1 VGNIEYSVVIPS
13 YNSEKTILRCL
24 EALTA
29 QIDPKDTEIIVVN
42 SSQDATPRLIEE
54 HYPQVCCIQCEERK
68 CAGEARNIGVEKARG
83 RILLFIDADCIA
95 NPDWA
100 SRMIEAHKDGKYA
113 AVGGCIV
120 NGNPEGLISWAGYF
134 LEFSR
139 FFMNRGPRREV
150 AHQPTCSISYDR
162 RTFEENG
169 GFKIDMYPVEDRLF
183 NEMLVQKG
191 GKILF
196 DPAIQVRHF
205 HRTTFKA
212 LLRHQLNIGRGSV
225 RMRRQEC
232 FKNSYLVKTPLWLPV
247 LVPAMLA
254 GRLGMLLSR
263 LLFQRPEF
271 LPRWL
276 LSLPFYLLGLLW
288 WIFGFVAEVC
298 RPTEPVI
305 PR

>member
-1 VGNIEYSVVIPS
+1 MGNIEYSVVIPS

-29 QIDPKDTEIIVVN
+29 QIDRTSTEIIVVN
-42 SSQDATPRLIEE
+42 SSQDETPRMIEE
-54 HYPQVCCIQCEERK
+54 SFPEVCCIKCEERK
-68 CAGEARNIGVEKARG
+68 CAGEARNIGVEQAKG
-83 RILLFIDADCIA
+83 RIILFIDADCIA

-100 SRMIEAHKDGKYA
+100 PHMIDAHGNEDYA

-139 FFMNRGPRREV
+139 FFMNRGPKRAV
-150 AHQPTCSISYDR
+150 KHQPTCSISYKR
-162 RTFEENG
+162 RVFDDG
-169 GFKIDMYPVEDRLF
+169 GFKVDMYPVEDRLF
-183 NEMLVQKG
+183 NEMLIQRG

-205 HRTTFKA
+205 HRTTLA
-212 LLRHQLNIGRGSV
+212 ELLRHQFNIGRGSV
-225 RMRRQEC
+225 RMRRREC
-232 FKNSYLVKTPLWLPV
+232 LKNFFLVKTPLWLPL
-247 LVPAMLA
+247 LVPAMVA
-254 GRLGMLLSR
+254 GRFGMLLPR
-263 LLFQRPEF
+263 LLFQRPEL

-276 LSLPFYLLGLLW
+276 LSLPFYSLGILW
-288 WIFGFVAEVC
+288 WIKGFVAEVC
-298 RPTEPVI
+298 RPTEAVI